1 MGSNH
6 DKHDPHH
13 IMPFATYMKVAG
25 ALFALTFLTVIAYQ
39 FRHQFGPL
47 AAPIAFL
54 IAAVKASLV
63 MLYFMHLKYD
73 TWENRVIFACGF
85 IFLAIMFAFSAGD
98 IWTRVF
104 ETSTL

>member
-1 MGSNH
+1 MASNS
-6 DKHDPHH
+6 KHDPHH
-13 IMPFATYMKVAG
+13 VTPFSTYIEVAV

-39 FRHQFGPL
+39 FRHTFGPL

-54 IAAVKASLV
+54 IAGVKASLV
-63 MLYFMHLKYD
+63 MMYFMHLKYD
-73 TWENRVIFACGF
+73 SWENRVIFATGF
-85 IFLAIMFAFSAGD
+85 IFLAIMFSFSAAD